1 MEVSS
6 LKKLITKLFDT
17 LKTKTGETG
26 CFSNPYCLLASQAS
40 IFLIQPLSQAQSVR
54 TPLIPSKSMFLKL
67 LSQKIHFQ
75 N

>member
-17 LKTKTGETG
+17 LKTKSGEIG
-26 CFSNPYCLLASQAS
+26 CFSNIYCLLASQTS

-54 TPLIPSKSMFLKL
+54 TPLIPSKSMFSKL

>member
-17 LKTKTGETG
+17 LKTKPGETG

-40 IFLIQPLSQAQSVR
+40 IF
-54 TPLIPSKSMFLKL
+54 
-67 LSQKIHFQ
+67 
-75 N
+75 